1 MLNSCNSITY
11 LYRYILVLYV
21 MYIII
26 FTIIPG
32 FVEVPL
38 WQVSWRSCRSRLNR
52 IAISTEPKKD
62 VNACLD
68 FIYTVVKGHILA
80 SACEVLGVSGL
91 DGVPTIPPGLKTASK
106 TEQLSF
112 IGDISQKVVNRCTLV
127 ESAFMATDDV
137 HEAEDDPS
145 LLTDEETE
153 SDGVYNYA
161 RVLCHYGALIMDFRD
176 AWAEGDGERV
186 IRCWKL
192 FMPHFK
198 CFVESAFMATD
209 DVHEAEDDPS
219 LLTDEETESDGV
231 YNYARVLCHYGA
243 LIMDFRDAWAEG
255 DGERVIRCWKLFMP
269 HFKCFGRTKYS
280 LEALRIQMQVNATL
294 SLNLAHQVMW
304 NRFVNVRGGLGR
316 NIPCDLF
323 NEHVNKLMKRF
334 IVNMGPNLTETSLQ
348 RAARSV
354 TALHNIAEKFDAQ
367 SGVPR
372 TNCAH
377 STITDEKDVRIV
389 LDTVLKNKL
398 LDELGLRSHRAFP
411 NMKLNPLFKWDMKKT
426 KEWMKKTDFLKY
438 KRKFRGEEPEL

>member
-1 MLNSCNSITY
+1 M
-11 LYRYILVLYV
+11 
-21 MYIII
+21 
-26 FTIIPG
+26 
-32 FVEVPL
+32 
-38 WQVSWRSCRSRLNR
+38 
-52 IAISTEPKKD
+52 
-62 VNACLD
+62 
-68 FIYTVVKGHILA
+68 KGHILA

-127 ESAFMATDDV
+127 ESAFMATDNV

-161 RVLCHYGALIMDFRD
+161 RVLCHYGALIM
-176 AWAEGDGERV
+176 E
-186 IRCWKL
+186 
-192 FMPHFK
+192 
-198 CFVESAFMATD
+198 
-209 DVHEAEDDPS
+209 
-219 LLTDEETESDGV
+219 
-231 YNYARVLCHYGA
+231 
-243 LIMDFRDAWAEG
+243 FRDAWAEG

-269 HFKCFGRTKYS
+269 HFKCFGHTKYS

-294 SLNLAHQVMW
+294 SPNLAHQVMW

-323 NEHVNKLMKRF
+323 NEHVNKLMKHF

-398 LDELGLRSHRAFP
+398 LDELGSRSHRAFP
-411 NMKLNPLFKWDMKKT
+411 NMKLNPPFKWDMKKT
-426 KEWMKKTDFLKY
+426 KEWIKKKKTDFLKY
-438 KRKFRGEEPEL
+438 KGKFRGEEPEP

>member
-1 MLNSCNSITY
+1 MWKSHYGKSAGDHGTLAY
-11 LYRYILVLYV
+11 
-21 MYIII
+21 
-26 FTIIPG
+26 F
-32 FVEVPL
+32 
-38 WQVSWRSCRSRLNR
+38 RSRLNR

-80 SACEVLGVSGL
+80 NACEVLGVSGL

-112 IGDISQKVVNRCTLV
+112 IGDISQKVVNRCSLV
-127 ESAFMATDDV
+127 ESAFMATDNV

-161 RVLCHYGALIMDFRD
+161 RVLCHYGALIMEFRD

-192 FMPHFK
+192 F
-198 CFVESAFMATD
+198 
-209 DVHEAEDDPS
+209 
-219 LLTDEETESDGV
+219 
-231 YNYARVLCHYGA
+231 
-243 LIMDFRDAWAEG
+243 I
-255 DGERVIRCWKLFMP
+255 P

-294 SLNLAHQVMW
+294 SPNMAHQVMW

-323 NEHVNKLMKRF
+323 NEHVNKLMKHF

-354 TALHNIAEKFDAQ
+354 
-367 SGVPR
+367 
-372 TNCAH
+372 
-377 STITDEKDVRIV
+377 
-389 LDTVLKNKL
+389 
-398 LDELGLRSHRAFP
+398 
-411 NMKLNPLFKWDMKKT
+411 
-426 KEWMKKTDFLKY
+426 
-438 KRKFRGEEPEL
+438 